1 MFKFSTT
8 TTVLNKKVL
17 ENTIFKSYKKNISVT
32 FLYNDIN
39 QFQIIVPNTIT
50 FDNVLDDWI
59 NKVLEHAKN

>member
-8 TTVLNKKVL
+8 ATVLNKKVL

-39 QFQIIVPNTIT
+39 QFQIIVIAQNTIT
-50 FDNVLDDWI
+50 FDNVLGY
-59 NKVLEHAKN
+59 